1 MNEFIQDIKI
11 VGSIFL
17 PKINVILSCETLCSE
32 MLLLIFVTILG
43 VKYWPGVDET
53 ETFGPFVIKSIRE
66 EPSHGYVLREFLVS
80 KGPQERKIY
89 HFHFQVSQ
97 SPQVRLKMND
107 KKPSRFQFHFSG
119 VLEAFS
125 MLKK

>member
-1 MNEFIQDIKI
+1 MNEFIQDIKN

-32 MLLLIFVTILG
+32 MLLLIFVIILG

-89 HFHFQVSQ
+89 HFHFQVS
-97 SPQVRLKMND
+97 
-107 KKPSRFQFHFSG
+107 H
-119 VLEAFS
+119 
-125 MLKK
+125 

>member
-1 MNEFIQDIKI
+1 
-11 VGSIFL
+11 
-17 PKINVILSCETLCSE
+17 
-32 MLLLIFVTILG
+32 MLLIIFEMILG

-97 SPQVRLKMND
+97 
-107 KKPSRFQFHFSG
+107 
-119 VLEAFS
+119 
-125 MLKK
+125 